1 GWMDTMFGRGGSICG
16 FNLHSLLVAVVGAIL
31 VLGVFR
37 LLRRE

>member
-1 GWMDTMFGRGGSICG
+1 SG
-16 FNLHSLLVAVVGAIL
+16 FNLHSFLVAVVGAIL

>member
-1 GWMDTMFGRGGSICG
+1 
-16 FNLHSLLVAVVGAIL
+16 FNLHSFLVAVVGAIL